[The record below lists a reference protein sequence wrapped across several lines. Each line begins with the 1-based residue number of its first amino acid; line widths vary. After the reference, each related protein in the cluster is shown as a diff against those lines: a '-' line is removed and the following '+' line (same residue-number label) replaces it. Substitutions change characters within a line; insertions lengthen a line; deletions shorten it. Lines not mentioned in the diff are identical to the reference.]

1 MSEWWTYALSDLLM
15 FSARTYFRQFALLNE
30 AVWPAHLLALVAGL
44 ALVGAILRGAGKA
57 GRLAAGVLAASWLW
71 VAWAYHAQR
80 YADINLAAPYF
91 AIGFALQAV
100 LLAWLATRRRAPAI
114 PSWQSPLG
122 ALAFA
127 IVLLSLLLYPL
138 FAAFDGRDWTQ
149 AEVFAIAPDPTVA
162 ATLGMLLLWRAPW
175 FLWLLPLLWCA
186 LSGATLMEL
195 GVGQAWVLPLA
206 GLLAL
211 AAAIVARLRLRMDDR
226 AGTRVRV
233 ADPTG

>member
-1 MSEWWTYALSDLLM
+1 MSEWWTYTLSDLLM
-15 FSARTYFRQFALLNE
+15 FSARTYFRLFALHNE
-30 AVWPAHLLALVAGL
+30 AVWPAHVLAVAAGL
-44 ALVGAILRGAGKA
+44 VLVGCVVRGAGKA
-57 GRLAAGVLAASWLW
+57 GRLAAALLAAGWLW

-100 LLAWLATRRRAPAI
+100 LLAWLATRHRAPAI
-114 PSWQSPLG
+114 PSYRSALG

-127 IVLLSLLLYPL
+127 IVLLSVVLYPL

-149 AEVFAIAPDPTVA
+149 AELFAIAPDPTVA

-175 FLWLLPLLWCA
+175 FLWPLPLLWCA
-186 LSGATLMEL
+186 VSGATLNEL

-206 GLLAL
+206 GGLAL
-211 AAAIVARLRLRMDDR
+211 AGTILSRLGLRATRAAPA
-226 AGTRVRV
+226 
-233 ADPTG
+233 